1 VAKPIILVLALAL
14 IATTLYFLPVVEYL
28 TVALTWIEENPT
40 ISWAVFILAYV
51 LACVLLLPGSILT
64 LGAGFIFGLSTGYL
78 VVAVGSVLGASCAF
92 LIGRFFARDWVEARL
107 GAMPRFNALDRA
119 IEQRGALIV
128 FLTRLSPLFPFNLL
142 NYALGLTG
150 VRFPVYVIVSWL
162 GMIPGSLLYV
172 YLGSVASDLGSI
184 LGGEVTSS
192 PIGNTLFY
200 VGLAATLVLTIVI
213 TRIASKTLNEQL
225 QPSAATGEA

>member
-1 VAKPIILVLALAL
+1 
-14 IATTLYFLPVVEYL
+14 
-28 TVALTWIEENPT
+28 
-40 ISWAVFILAYV
+40 
-51 LACVLLLPGSILT
+51 
-64 LGAGFIFGLSTGYL
+64 
-78 VVAVGSVLGASCAF
+78 
-92 LIGRFFARDWVEARL
+92 
-107 GAMPRFNALDRA
+107 MPRFNALDRA